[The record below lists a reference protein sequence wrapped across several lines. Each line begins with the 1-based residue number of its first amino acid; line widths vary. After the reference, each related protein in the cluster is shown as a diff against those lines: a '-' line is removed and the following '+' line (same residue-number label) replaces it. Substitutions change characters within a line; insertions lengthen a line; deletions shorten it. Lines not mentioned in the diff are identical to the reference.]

1 MKTITLKE
9 IEELRNFIAEKKAR
23 AISISARLGE
33 IAASIATMSLEELE
47 TVDTEKDELVKELN
61 DILDDKNC
69 LNRVM
74 IRELE
79 EIAKEVPSG
88 RRTMIEDEVEE
99 IVIDKAQMIVVV
111 A

>member
-61 DILDDKNC
+61 DILAFVEKNTK
-69 LNRVM
+69 V
-74 IRELE
+74 IRDFYKPA
-79 EIAKEVPSG
+79 I
-88 RRTMIEDEVEE
+88 R
-99 IVIDKAQMIVVV
+99 
-111 A
+111 

>member
-47 TVDTEKDELVKELN
+47 AASKE
-61 DILDDKNC
+61 
-69 LNRVM
+69 
-74 IRELE
+74 
-79 EIAKEVPSG
+79 
-88 RRTMIEDEVEE
+88 
-99 IVIDKAQMIVVV
+99 
-111 A
+111 